1 MSKSLNEMNRM
12 ELIQEAGKLNNNAK
26 LINTDHVTFMG
37 FLDRDECQR
46 HVEKLIAMIGE

>member
-26 LINTDHVTFMG
+26 LVNVDHVTFMG